1 MNFATFLEENI
12 SWLGSGL
19 LDACTSAALG
29 RETVYMTLMYFSKI
43 FKNCLFQQ
51 LSQSCLFQKLQ

>member
-1 MNFATFLEENI
+1 MNFATFLEENT

-29 RETVYMTLMYFSKI
+29 RESVYMTLMYFSKI

-51 LSQSCLFQKLQ
+51 LSQNCLFQKVQ